1 MNNCTIFNLQSSVDV
16 VAPKFGYIP
25 VTVTESADLYIR
37 YKSNG
42 DVYILEN
49 NGSYFT
55 VNSDSEHKTKITL
68 EPDIQTILHV
78 NTSEGCT
85 VCIDRNK
92 IMGIAALHSIINL
105 DDVYGSSFIYLLNND
120 SPYSFGDIINII
132 NGQKGLDNL
141 QFSST
146 KVVGDVKKFVE
157 KAVKENCSFKNPCFE
172 IHVYNVQSQINFDG
186 INYNAYYIKEEGGLI
201 KVASDKDFTTILGSY
216 NGTNWV

>member
-16 VAPKFGYIP
+16 IAPKFGYIP
-25 VTVTESADLYIR
+25 VTVTESADFKIR

-55 VNSDSEHKTKITL
+55 VNSDSEHKTKITV
-68 EPDIQTILHV
+68 EPEIETTLHV

-92 IMGIAALHSIINL
+92 IFGLSALHSIINL
-105 DDVYGSSFIYLLNND
+105 DDVYGSSFKYLLNNF

-132 NGQKGLDNL
+132 NGQKELDNL
-141 QFSST
+141 QFSSN

-157 KAVKENCSFKNPCFE
+157 KAVKENCSFKNPYLH
-172 IHVYNVQSQINFDG
+172 IHVFDVQSQINFDG
-186 INYNAYYIKEEGGLI
+186 INYNAYFIKEESGLI
-201 KVASDKDFTTILGSY
+201 KVASDEAFTTILGSY

>member
-25 VTVTESADLYIR
+25 VTVTESADVSIR
-37 YKSNG
+37 YKTKG

-68 EPDIQTILHV
+68 EPEIETFLHV

-85 VCIDRNK
+85 VCMDRNK
-92 IMGIAALHSIINL
+92 IFGLLANHSIINL
-105 DDVYGSSFIYLLNND
+105 DDVYGSNFTYILNYN
-120 SPYSFGDIINII
+120 SPDSFGDIINVI
-132 NGQKGLDNL
+132 NGQKELDAFAFTSN
-141 QFSST
+141 

-157 KAVKENCSFKNPCFE
+157 KAVKENCSFKNPCFQ
-172 IHVYNVQSQINFDG
+172 IHVHDVQSQINFDG

-201 KVASDKDFTTILGSY
+201 KVASDEDFTTILGSY

>member
-16 VAPKFGYIP
+16 IAPKFGYIP
-25 VTVTESADLYIR
+25 VTVTESADLSIR
-37 YKSNG
+37 YKANG

-68 EPDIQTILHV
+68 EPEIEAFLHV

-92 IMGIAALHSIINL
+92 IFGISANHSIINL
-105 DDVYGSSFIYLLNND
+105 DDVYGSSFNYILNYV

-132 NGQKGLDNL
+132 NGQKELDAFS
-141 QFSST
+141 FSSN
-146 KVVGDVKKFVE
+146 KVVGDVKKFIE
-157 KAVKENCSFKNPCFE
+157 KAVKENCSFKNPYSQ
-172 IHVYNVQSQINFDG
+172 IHVHDVQSQINFDG
-186 INYNAYYIKEEGGLI
+186 INYNSYFIKEESGLI
-201 KVASDKDFTTILGSY
+201 KVASDSKFTKILGSY

>member
-16 VAPKFGYIP
+16 IAPKFGYIP
-25 VTVTESADLYIR
+25 LTVTESADLSFR

-68 EPDIQTILHV
+68 EPEIETFLHV

-92 IMGIAALHSIINL
+92 IMGILANHSIINL
-105 DDVYGSSFIYLLNND
+105 DDVYGSSFKYILNYN

-132 NGQKGLDNL
+132 NGQKELDSFAFTSN
-141 QFSST
+141 
-146 KVVGDVKKFVE
+146 KVVGDVKKIVE
-157 KAVKENCSFKNPCFE
+157 KAVKENCSFKNPCFQ
-172 IHVYNVQSQINFDG
+172 IHVHNVQSQINFDG
-186 INYNAYYIKEEGGLI
+186 INYDAYYIKEESGLI
-201 KVASDKDFTTILGSY
+201 KVASDEAFTTILGSY